1 MIDNRM
7 TFFKNIELG
16 AGCGN
21 FGKLFFSPCCLTDK
35 NKELKIACDICHL
48 DCFCDACEL
57 PFGENTFG
65 IAILCNP
72 YGYGFNTKEETEILL
87 NELTRVLTDDSRIII
102 IGNHRNKYCTPKR
115 IEKRIHQISLQG
127 VNIHFTVKETDSACP
142 YMGYPFLTTDGRKTN
157 PNKEI
162 TLYVRK
168 QFNTGLD

>member
-1 MIDNRM
+1 M

-35 NKELKIACDICHL
+35 NKVLRIACHL
-48 DCFCDACEL
+48 DCFCDAYEL
-57 PFGENTFG
+57 PFTKNTFRT
-65 IAILCNP
+65 AIICNP
-72 YGYGFNTKEETEILL
+72 YGYGFSTREEAEILL

-102 IGNHRNKYCTPKR
+102 IGSSRNKYCTSKR

-127 VNIHFTVKETDSACP
+127 INIRFAVKDIDSAFP
-142 YMGYPFLTTDGRKTN
+142 YMDYPFLTTDGRKTN

-168 QFNTGLD
+168 QFNTGYDQENY